1 MMSEAELSRLVGH
14 RFPGGNYTIEH
25 WENYL
30 LTDCTGREPMSE
42 DLAHPV
48 ILFHMPIL
56 GAGTSIAEL
65 FRLGQV
71 EGAGSVGLDGY
82 NWEYF
87 KPLREGVEYRCE
99 GSITS
104 AERRNTDSGRVYDA
118 VSFSIDLFE
127 PAGTA
132 AARIT
137 NYWRFRR

>member
-1 MMSEAELSRLVGH
+1 MMSEDELARLVGH
-14 RFPGGNYTIEH
+14 RFPGGSYTIEH

-30 LTDCTGREPMSE
+30 LTDCTGRESLDS
-42 DLAHPV
+42 DLVHPV

-56 GAGTSIAEL
+56 GAGTSIGEL

-82 NWEYF
+82 DWQYH

-99 GSITS
+99 GRIET
-104 AERRNTDSGRVYDA
+104 AERKQTDSGRIYDA
-118 VSFSIDLFE
+118 VSFSIELLE
-127 PAGTA
+127 PDGSPA
-132 AARIT
+132 AKIT